1 MKFAIVWCHCCF
13 DKSLLYINKIK
24 IKLECFWM
32 EWVEL
37 LWIMELLWSTLRSI
51 DFLFRMIQIFFDA
64 CFQCIH
70 EILSVTT
77 YRQKYFV
84 HDILQPSCDTCL
96 CTCIEQYT
104 KKSCLEKNDPCFDL
118 NWDGISFLSYFCFSC
133 KAKMLSNIININNE
147 LNCLNSNF
155 LISKKPNYIYILCY
169 YLVVFSFLKTSLLIH
184 ML

>member
-1 MKFAIVWCHCCF
+1 M
-13 DKSLLYINKIK
+13 LLNG
-24 IKLECFWM
+24 M
-32 EWVEL
+32 GGV
-37 LWIMELLWSTLRSI
+37 TLNNGTTLKHSEKYWFFI
-51 DFLFRMIQIFFDA
+51 SDDSDFFFDA

-84 HDILQPSCDTCL
+84 HDILQLSCDTCL

-104 KKSCLEKNDPCFDL
+104 KKSCLEKNDPCFDS
-118 NWDGISFLSYFCFSC
+118 NWDGISFLSYFCFSY
-133 KAKMLSNIININNE
+133 KAKILSNIININNE

-155 LISKKPNYIYILCY
+155 LISKKTNYIYILCY
-169 YLVVFSFLKTSLLIH
+169 YLVVSSFLKTSLLIH